1 MSAPER
7 IAVLGT
13 GIMGAP
19 MARNVAAAGFSVTVW
34 NRTRARA
41 EPLADVAR
49 VADSAAEAV
58 AEADLVI
65 TMVDDSAA
73 VTDVLFGTA
82 GAAEAAPA
90 GTLFVDM
97 SSIQPSVA
105 RDHADRLEATA
116 RRHLD
121 GPVSGG
127 EGGAK
132 AASLAIMTGGEADDF
147 AEAEPVLKAMGRP
160 MHVGPHGAGQVA
172 KLANQ
177 QIVGI
182 TIGAVAE
189 ALLLAE
195 AAGCDPAA
203 AREALMGG
211 FAGSKILEVH
221 GQRMLAR
228 DWVPGGAVHFQL
240 KDMEN
245 ALEAAG
251 EAGLTLPLTEKARD
265 AYRALAHEME
275 MRGLDHSAYLR
286 WLEALNDRRIGE
298 TPDRE
303 P

>member
-1 MSAPER
+1 MVR
-7 IAVLGT
+7 TVTVLGT

-19 MARNVAAAGFSVTVW
+19 MARNIAAAGYEVTVW
-34 NRTRARA
+34 NRTRAKA
-41 EPLADVAR
+41 EPLSDVAY
-49 VADSAAEAV
+49 VAETAAEAV
-58 AEADLVI
+58 AGADAIV

-73 VTDVLFGTA
+73 VTEVLFGTP
-82 GAAEAAPA
+82 GAADAAREGA
-90 GTLFVDM
+90 LFIDM

-105 RDHADRLEATA
+105 RDHAAQLAEMG

-121 GPVSGG
+121 SPVSGG

-132 AASLAIMTGGEADDF
+132 DGTLAIMTGGDAADY
-147 AEAEPVLKAMGRP
+147 AEAEPLLRAMGRP

-189 ALLLAE
+189 ALMLAD
-195 AAGCDPAA
+195 AGGCDPEK
-203 AREALMGG
+203 AREALLGG

-221 GQRMLAR
+221 GKRMLER

-240 KDMEN
+240 KDMDN
-245 ALEAAG
+245 ALEAAR
-251 EAGLTLPLTEKARD
+251 EAGLTLPLTAQARE
-265 AYRALAHEME
+265 AYHALAHEMD
-275 MRGLDHSAYLR
+275 MRRLDHSAYLR
-286 WLEALNDRRIGE
+286 WLEALNGRRMGE
-298 TPDRE
+298 RPDRT

>member
-1 MSAPER
+1 MSQR
-7 IAVLGT
+7 VAVLGT

-19 MARNVAAAGFSVTVW
+19 MARNIAGAGFPVTVW

-41 EPLADVAR
+41 EPLSDVAR
-49 VADSAAEAV
+49 VADSAAA
-58 AEADLVI
+58 AAAGADIVI

-73 VTDVLFGTA
+73 VTDVLFGAA

-90 GTLFVDM
+90 GALFIDM

-105 RDHADRLEATA
+105 RDHAERLRAMGK
-116 RRHLD
+116 RHLD
-121 GPVSGG
+121 SPVSGG

-132 AASLAIMTGGEADDF
+132 AANLAIMTGGEPDDF
-147 AEAEPVLKAMGRP
+147 AEAEPVLEAMGRP

-211 FAGSKILEVH
+211 FAGSRILEVH
-221 GQRMLAR
+221 GQRMLER

-245 ALEAAG
+245 ALEAAR

-265 AYRALAHEME
+265 AYRALADEME

-286 WLEALNDRRIGE
+286 WLEALNGRRIGQA
-298 TPDRE
+298 PNRM